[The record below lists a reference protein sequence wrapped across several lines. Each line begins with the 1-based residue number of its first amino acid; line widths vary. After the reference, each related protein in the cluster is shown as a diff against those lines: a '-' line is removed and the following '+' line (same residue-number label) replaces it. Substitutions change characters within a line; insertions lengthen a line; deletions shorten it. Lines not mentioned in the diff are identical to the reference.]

1 MKNDLQM
8 AAAEPSKN
16 VRFVWDM
23 TFYHGLKP
31 VDLGGGMKSHE
42 AEQRLPD
49 TICPAPDFQS
59 LLRFGGFLSQESPI
73 SARPVPGFAPSAV
86 NLSRGTAVRW

>member
-8 AAAEPSKN
+8 AAAELSKN
-16 VRFVWDM
+16 ARFVLDM

-42 AEQRLPD
+42 AKQTLPD
-49 TICPAPDFQS
+49 TICPAPDFQF
-59 LLRFGGFLSQESPI
+59 LLRFGGFLSQEGPSKCP
-73 SARPVPGFAPSAV
+73 AVPEFALSAV
-86 NLSRGTAVRW
+86 NLSRGLQ